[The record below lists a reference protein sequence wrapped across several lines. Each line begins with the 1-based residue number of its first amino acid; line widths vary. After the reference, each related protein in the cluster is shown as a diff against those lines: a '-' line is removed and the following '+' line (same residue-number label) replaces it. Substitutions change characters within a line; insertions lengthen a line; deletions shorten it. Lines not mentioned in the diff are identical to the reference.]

1 MDREI
6 VVSIMMALLSPHVAR
21 PRWARRSGQTK
32 LVSEGEHLGLLGPRD
47 REASIETISLAVSGV
62 TDREEE
68 AEQPATGP
76 EKRQMAN
83 NRLELRQKVVTC
95 PETFI

>member
-1 MDREI
+1 
-6 VVSIMMALLSPHVAR
+6 MALLSPHVAR

-47 REASIETISLAVSGV
+47 REASIETISLAVSGI

-68 AEQPATGP
+68 AEQPATGT
-76 EKRQMAN
+76 EKRQLAN

-95 PETFI
+95 PETFIY

>member
-1 MDREI
+1 
-6 VVSIMMALLSPHVAR
+6 MALLSPNMAR

-62 TDREEE
+62 TEREEE
-68 AEQPATGP
+68 AEQPNT

-95 PETFI
+95 PET